1 MFIASLI
8 FITRK
13 IKGFLLSRWCI
24 IFVSQILHIF
34 NSFLPSFVCQM
45 LRFTSKELHRHRT
58 IHCSSRTN
66 KTSRRENASRA
77 ECSTHGIIQPR
88 GERMTAIECKS
99 YPVFRDFLLL
109 DIIIIIF
116 LNNHRIRMG
125 AQYATNDK
133 VIALLSTSHFSTK
146 KNYFVIWGR
155 GDNQSIDESI
165 PQSTSSIRHFSP

>member
-1 MFIASLI
+1 
-8 FITRK
+8 
-13 IKGFLLSRWCI
+13 
-24 IFVSQILHIF
+24 
-34 NSFLPSFVCQM
+34 
-45 LRFTSKELHRHRT
+45 
-58 IHCSSRTN
+58 
-66 KTSRRENASRA
+66 
-77 ECSTHGIIQPR
+77 
-88 GERMTAIECKS
+88 MTAIECKS

-133 VIALLSTSHFSTK
+133 VIALISTSHFSTK
-146 KNYFVIWGR
+146 KNYFVIWG